1 MSKNEN
7 KQFPVVAIILS
18 ALAIV
23 LAVISI
29 SFAAADNYYGG
40 NATLGILEL
49 VASVLFLAGLTTGKR
64 VLARIISIIS
74 LVSMIIVSFVL
85 AVIKVYSQ
93 DVALLAISLLMLVAS
108 VLGLIYYLTSFRN
121 PRIGKMYV
129 ATGFVLGLLVVM
141 YAVFYM
147 TADMAAAARSSY
159 DPNPATENYFLL
171 FSLAVI
177 SVIPAVIKITTK
189 DDDLAEEVKE
199 AEAE

>member
-7 KQFPVVAIILS
+7 KQFPVIAIILS

-29 SFAAADNYYGG
+29 AFAATDDYYGG
-40 NATLGILEL
+40 NAALGILEL

-85 AVIKVYSQ
+85 AVVKVYSQ

-121 PRIGKMYV
+121 PRIGKMYI

-141 YAVFYM
+141 YAIFYM
-147 TADMAAAARSSY
+147 TADMAAVAKSSY
-159 DPNPATENYFLL
+159 DPVPATQNYFLL
-171 FSLAVI
+171 FGLAVI

-189 DDDLAEEVKE
+189 DGEE
-199 AEAE
+199 AEANKEEE

>member
-7 KQFPVVAIILS
+7 KQFPVIAIILS

-29 SFAAADNYYGG
+29 AFAATDKYYDN

-49 VASVLFLAGLTTGKR
+49 VASVLFLAGLTTGKK

-85 AVIKVYSQ
+85 AVVKVYAQ

-121 PRIGKMYV
+121 PRISKMFI
-129 ATGFVLGLLVVM
+129 ATGFVLGLLIVM
-141 YAVFYM
+141 YAIFYM
-147 TADMAAAARSSY
+147 TNDMAMVARTNVE
-159 DPNPATENYFLL
+159 DTPATQNYFLL
-171 FSLAVI
+171 FGLAVI
-177 SVIPAVIKITTK
+177 SIIPPVIRVTTK
-189 DDDLAEEVKE
+189 DIEEVQETKE
-199 AEAE
+199 VE

>member
-7 KQFPVVAIILS
+7 KQFPVIAIILS

-29 SFAAADNYYGG
+29 AFAATDDYYGG
-40 NATLGILEL
+40 NAALGILEL

-85 AVIKVYSQ
+85 AVVKVYSQ

-121 PRIGKMYV
+121 PRIGKMYI

-141 YAVFYM
+141 YAIFYM
-147 TADMAAAARSSY
+147 TADMAAVAKSSY
-159 DPNPATENYFLL
+159 DPVPATQNYFLL
-171 FSLAVI
+171 FGLAVI

-189 DDDLAEEVKE
+189 DGEE
-199 AEAE
+199 AETNKEEE

>member
-7 KQFPVVAIILS
+7 KQFPVIAIILS

-29 SFAAADNYYGG
+29 AFAATDKYYDN

-49 VASVLFLAGLTTGKR
+49 VASVLFLAGLTTGKK

-85 AVIKVYSQ
+85 AVVKVYAQ

-121 PRIGKMYV
+121 PRISKMFI
-129 ATGFVLGLLVVM
+129 ATGFVLGLLIIM
-141 YAVFYM
+141 YAIFYM
-147 TADMAAAARSSY
+147 TNDMAVVARSNVE
-159 DPNPATENYFLL
+159 DTPATQNYFLL
-171 FSLAVI
+171 FGLAVI
-177 SVIPAVIKITTK
+177 SIIPPVIRVTTK
-189 DDDLAEEVKE
+189 DIEEVQETKE
-199 AEAE
+199 VE

>member
-7 KQFPVVAIILS
+7 KQFPVIAIILS

-29 SFAAADNYYGG
+29 AFAATDDYYGG
-40 NATLGILEL
+40 NAALGILEL

-85 AVIKVYSQ
+85 AVVKVYTQ

-121 PRIGKMYV
+121 PRIGKMYI

-141 YAVFYM
+141 YAIFYM
-147 TADMAAAARSSY
+147 TADMAAVAKSSY
-159 DPNPATENYFLL
+159 DPVPATQNYFLL
-171 FSLAVI
+171 FGLAVI

-189 DDDLAEEVKE
+189 DGEE
-199 AEAE
+199 AEVNKEEE

>member
-7 KQFPVVAIILS
+7 KQFPVIAIILS

-29 SFAAADNYYGG
+29 AFAATDKYYDN

-49 VASVLFLAGLTTGKR
+49 VASVLFLAGLTTGKK

-85 AVIKVYSQ
+85 AVVKVYAQ

-121 PRIGKMYV
+121 PRISKMFI
-129 ATGFVLGLLVVM
+129 ATGFVLGLLIVM
-141 YAVFYM
+141 YAIFYM
-147 TADMAAAARSSY
+147 TNDMAIVARSNVE
-159 DPNPATENYFLL
+159 DTPATQNYFLL
-171 FSLAVI
+171 FGLAVI
-177 SVIPAVIKITTK
+177 SIIPPVIRVTTK
-189 DDDLAEEVKE
+189 DIEEVQETKE
-199 AEAE
+199 VE

>member
-7 KQFPVVAIILS
+7 KQFPVIAIILS

-29 SFAAADNYYGG
+29 AFAATDKYYDN

-49 VASVLFLAGLTTGKR
+49 VASVLFLAGLTTGKK

-85 AVIKVYSQ
+85 AVVKVYAQ

-108 VLGLIYYLTSFRN
+108 VLGLIYYLTSFSH
-121 PRIGKMYV
+121 PRISKMFI
-129 ATGFVLGLLVVM
+129 ATGFVLGLLIIM
-141 YAVFYM
+141 YAIFYM
-147 TADMAAAARSSY
+147 TNDMAVVARSNVE
-159 DPNPATENYFLL
+159 DTPATQNYFLL
-171 FSLAVI
+171 FGLAVI
-177 SVIPAVIKITTK
+177 SIIPPVIRVTTK
-189 DDDLAEEVKE
+189 DIEEVQETKE
-199 AEAE
+199 VE

>member
-7 KQFPVVAIILS
+7 KQFPVIAIILS

-29 SFAAADNYYGG
+29 AFAATDKYYDN

-49 VASVLFLAGLTTGKR
+49 VASVLFLAGLTTGKK

-85 AVIKVYSQ
+85 AVVKVYAQ

-121 PRIGKMYV
+121 PRISKMFI
-129 ATGFVLGLLVVM
+129 ATGFVLGLLIIM
-141 YAVFYM
+141 YAIFYM
-147 TADMAAAARSSY
+147 TNDMAMVARTNVE
-159 DPNPATENYFLL
+159 DTPATQNYFLL
-171 FSLAVI
+171 FGLAVI
-177 SVIPAVIKITTK
+177 SIIPPVIRVTTK
-189 DDDLAEEVKE
+189 DIEEVQETKE
-199 AEAE
+199 VE

>member
-7 KQFPVVAIILS
+7 KQFPVIAIILS

-29 SFAAADNYYGG
+29 AFAATDKYYDN

-49 VASVLFLAGLTTGKR
+49 VASVLFLAGLTTGKK

-85 AVIKVYSQ
+85 AVVKVYAQ

-121 PRIGKMYV
+121 PRISKMFI
-129 ATGFVLGLLVVM
+129 ATGFVLGLLIIM
-141 YAVFYM
+141 YAIFYM
-147 TADMAAAARSSY
+147 TNDMAMVARTSVE
-159 DPNPATENYFLL
+159 DTPATQNYFLL
-171 FSLAVI
+171 FGLAVI
-177 SVIPAVIKITTK
+177 SIIPPVIRVTTK
-189 DDDLAEEVKE
+189 DIEEVQETKE
-199 AEAE
+199 VE

>member
-1 MSKNEN
+1 
-7 KQFPVVAIILS
+7 
-18 ALAIV
+18 
-23 LAVISI
+23 
-29 SFAAADNYYGG
+29 
-40 NATLGILEL
+40 
-49 VASVLFLAGLTTGKR
+49 
-64 VLARIISIIS
+64 
-74 LVSMIIVSFVL
+74 MIIVSFVL
-85 AVIKVYSQ
+85 AVVKVYSQ

-121 PRIGKMYV
+121 PRIGKMYI

-147 TADMAAAARSSY
+147 TADMAAAAKSSY
-159 DPNPATENYFLL
+159 DPNPTTENYFLL

>member
-7 KQFPVVAIILS
+7 KQFPVIAIILS

-29 SFAAADNYYGG
+29 AFAATDKYYDN

-49 VASVLFLAGLTTGKR
+49 VASVLFLAGLTTGKK

-85 AVIKVYSQ
+85 AVVKVYAQ

-121 PRIGKMYV
+121 PRISKMFI
-129 ATGFVLGLLVVM
+129 ATGFVLGLLIVM
-141 YAVFYM
+141 YAIFYM
-147 TADMAAAARSSY
+147 TNDMAIVARTNVE
-159 DPNPATENYFLL
+159 DTPATQNYFLL
-171 FSLAVI
+171 FGLAVI
-177 SVIPAVIKITTK
+177 SIIPPVIRVTTK
-189 DDDLAEEVKE
+189 DIEEVQETKE
-199 AEAE
+199 VE

>member
-7 KQFPVVAIILS
+7 KQFPVIAIILS

-29 SFAAADNYYGG
+29 AFAATDDYYGG
-40 NATLGILEL
+40 NAALGILEL

-85 AVIKVYSQ
+85 AVVKVYSQ

-121 PRIGKMYV
+121 PRIGKMYI

-141 YAVFYM
+141 YAIFYM
-147 TADMAAAARSSY
+147 TADMAAVAKSSY
-159 DPNPATENYFLL
+159 DPVPATQNYFLL
-171 FSLAVI
+171 FGLAVI

-189 DDDLAEEVKE
+189 DGEE
-199 AEAE
+199 AEANKEE

>member
-7 KQFPVVAIILS
+7 KQFPVIAIILS

-29 SFAAADNYYGG
+29 AFAATDNYYGG

-74 LVSMIIVSFVL
+74 LVSMIVVSFVL
-85 AVIKVYSQ
+85 AVVKVYSQ

-121 PRIGKMYV
+121 PRIGKMYI

-141 YAVFYM
+141 YAIFYM
-147 TADMAAAARSSY
+147 TADMAAVAKSSY
-159 DPNPATENYFLL
+159 DPVPATQNYFLL
-171 FSLAVI
+171 FGLAVI

-189 DDDLAEEVKE
+189 DGEEAQE
-199 AEAE
+199 SREIE

>member
-7 KQFPVVAIILS
+7 KQFPVIAIILS

-29 SFAAADNYYGG
+29 AFAATDDYYGG
-40 NATLGILEL
+40 NAALGILEL

-85 AVIKVYSQ
+85 AVVKVYSQ

-121 PRIGKMYV
+121 PRIGKMYI

-141 YAVFYM
+141 YAIFYM
-147 TADMAAAARSSY
+147 TADMAAVAKSSY
-159 DPNPATENYFLL
+159 DPVPATQNYFLL
-171 FSLAVI
+171 FGLAVI

-189 DDDLAEEVKE
+189 DGEEAQEEKE
-199 AEAE
+199 TE

>member
-7 KQFPVVAIILS
+7 KQFPVIAIILS

-29 SFAAADNYYGG
+29 AFAATDDYYGG
-40 NATLGILEL
+40 NAALGILEL

-85 AVIKVYSQ
+85 AVVKVYSQ

-121 PRIGKMYV
+121 PRIGKMYI

-141 YAVFYM
+141 YAIFYM
-147 TADMAAAARSSY
+147 TADMAAVAKSSY
-159 DPNPATENYFLL
+159 DPVPATQNYFLL
-171 FSLAVI
+171 FGLAVI

-189 DDDLAEEVKE
+189 DGEE
-199 AEAE
+199 AETNKEE